1 MKTLY
6 LECGMGAAGDMLMAA
21 LLELIPDKQAFI
33 DKMNALGLP
42 GVQVEA
48 ERAVKCGIVGTHM
61 KVTVNGQEEES
72 GGEYEEGSD
81 EETYEEIEEEPEE
94 ESDE

>member
-1 MKTLY
+1 MANGLCLEEY
-6 LECGMGAAGDMLMAA
+6 LGVVDADSEY
-21 LLELIPDKQAFI
+21 EW
-33 DKMNALGLP
+33 P
-42 GVQVEA
+42 GEY
-48 ERAVKCGIVGTHM
+48 
-61 KVTVNGQEEES
+61 GQEEES